1 MPAGRILSCLQA
13 AHDNILAYL
22 RTHPD
27 AALSGRSFEVISNN
41 VYFGAVSDHGTL
53 TYRDVLATLL
63 GFTMKLAADGYTS
76 IAADI
81 LVGGTD
87 VAIGYSVV
95 QWATVATDDS

>member
-1 MPAGRILSCLQA
+1 MPAGRVLSCLGA
-13 AHDNILAYL
+13 VHDTILAHL

-27 AALSGRSFEVISNN
+27 AALLGRSFDVTYDN

-63 GFTMKLAADGYTS
+63 GFTMKLASDGYTS

-87 VAIGYSVV
+87 LIIGYSVV